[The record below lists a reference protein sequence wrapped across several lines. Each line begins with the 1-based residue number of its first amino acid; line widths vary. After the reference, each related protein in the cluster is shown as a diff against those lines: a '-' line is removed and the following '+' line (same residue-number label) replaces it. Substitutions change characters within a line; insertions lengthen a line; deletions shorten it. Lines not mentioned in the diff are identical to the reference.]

1 MAILVWVPEL
11 DTGIEEID
19 KQHRRIVEYINRL
32 YELRSSPDREALGD
46 VIGEM
51 VDYTLSHFVFEESLI
66 ENAGY
71 MFAGPHKKVHEL
83 FTRRVAEMQSRFD
96 AGEDIAAE
104 LHGMLSRWLFNHIR
118 NEDHGYV
125 DAAQAYLRM
134 ARQSGAM
141 LDGYRAETAAA
152 TAEAQAQLAH
162 WQAVVGQ
169 YSAGVQGALQTA
181 RINNDATNAA
191 NAARLDAAKAGT
203 QVYAQLTSSA
213 YGMMHTSAGISGSA
227 SMSVGYSYGGDVS
240 GAVAPLPAI

>member
-134 ARQSGAM
+134 ARQSNQGNEKEK
-141 LDGYRAETAAA
+141 LKAE
-152 TAEAQAQLAH
+152 L
-162 WQAVVGQ
+162 
-169 YSAGVQGALQTA
+169 LQELEQ
-181 RINNDATNAA
+181 RQQKKGWL
-191 NAARLDAAKAGT
+191 ARL
-203 QVYAQLTSSA
+203 LSR
-213 YGMMHTSAGISGSA
+213 
-227 SMSVGYSYGGDVS
+227 
-240 GAVAPLPAI
+240 

>member
-19 KQHRRIVEYINRL
+19 RQHRRIVEYINRL

-51 VDYTLSHFVFEESLI
+51 VDYTLSHFVFEEALI

-134 ARQSGAM
+134 ARQRGANNEKEK
-141 LDGYRAETAAA
+141 LKAE
-152 TAEAQAQLAH
+152 L
-162 WQAVVGQ
+162 
-169 YSAGVQGALQTA
+169 LQELEQ
-181 RINNDATNAA
+181 RQQKKGWL
-191 NAARLDAAKAGT
+191 ARL
-203 QVYAQLTSSA
+203 LSR
-213 YGMMHTSAGISGSA
+213 
-227 SMSVGYSYGGDVS
+227 
-240 GAVAPLPAI
+240 

>member
-19 KQHRRIVEYINRL
+19 RQHRRIVEYINRL

-51 VDYTLSHFVFEESLI
+51 VDYTLSHFVFEEALI

-125 DAAQAYLRM
+125 DAAQAYLRR
-134 ARQSGAM
+134 ARQSGANNEKEK
-141 LDGYRAETAAA
+141 LKAE
-152 TAEAQAQLAH
+152 L
-162 WQAVVGQ
+162 
-169 YSAGVQGALQTA
+169 LQELEQ
-181 RINNDATNAA
+181 RQQKKGWL
-191 NAARLDAAKAGT
+191 ARL
-203 QVYAQLTSSA
+203 LSR
-213 YGMMHTSAGISGSA
+213 
-227 SMSVGYSYGGDVS
+227 
-240 GAVAPLPAI
+240 

>member
-19 KQHRRIVEYINRL
+19 RQHRRIMEYINRL

-46 VIGEM
+46 EIGEM
-51 VDYTLSHFVFEESLI
+51 VDYTLSHFVFEEALI

-134 ARQSGAM
+134 ARQSGANNEKKK
-141 LDGYRAETAAA
+141 LKAE
-152 TAEAQAQLAH
+152 L
-162 WQAVVGQ
+162 
-169 YSAGVQGALQTA
+169 LQELEQ
-181 RINNDATNAA
+181 RQQKKGWL
-191 NAARLDAAKAGT
+191 ARL
-203 QVYAQLTSSA
+203 LSR
-213 YGMMHTSAGISGSA
+213 
-227 SMSVGYSYGGDVS
+227 
-240 GAVAPLPAI
+240 

>member
-19 KQHRRIVEYINRL
+19 RQHRRIVEYINRL

-51 VDYTLSHFVFEESLI
+51 VDYTLSHFVFEETLI

-83 FTRRVAEMQSRFD
+83 FTRRVSEMQTRFD
-96 AGEDIAAE
+96 AGEDVAAE

-125 DAAQAYLRM
+125 DAAKTYLRM
-134 ARQSGAM
+134 ARGNEQ
-141 LDGYRAETAAA
+141 AERERLK
-152 TAEAQAQLAH
+152 AEL
-162 WQAVVGQ
+162 
-169 YSAGVQGALQTA
+169 LQELEQ
-181 RINNDATNAA
+181 RQQKKGWL
-191 NAARLDAAKAGT
+191 ARL
-203 QVYAQLTSSA
+203 LSR
-213 YGMMHTSAGISGSA
+213 
-227 SMSVGYSYGGDVS
+227 
-240 GAVAPLPAI
+240 